1 MVTSKPRTIRA
12 ISQADIPSFSDVI
25 SVSGSTAIAASG
37 VGLGTDAKATVGAG
51 VGVAV
56 GEGEGVG
63 ASVAVGAGVEMGV
76 GAAVGIGVGVAVGV
90 RLGLGVGIAV
100 GAGVG
105 VGVGVGSGGDG
116 GLTTVTS
123 MVTVILNPAASV
135 AVMTND
141 AVPASRGVMVR
152 APSSTTTEAT
162 LDSVSSGRV
171 NWRASP
177 SGSVMNSLR
186 FGVVAGLP
194 AVNSTTGTG
203 IATGSSL
210 TLVNVTVTSCC
221 WDIGGFPSSVAT
233 TEMT

>member
-1 MVTSKPRTIRA
+1 M
-12 ISQADIPSFSDVI
+12 
-25 SVSGSTAIAASG
+25 
-37 VGLGTDAKATVGAG
+37 
-51 VGVAV
+51 
-56 GEGEGVG
+56 
-63 ASVAVGAGVEMGV
+63 
-76 GAAVGIGVGVAVGV
+76 
-90 RLGLGVGIAV
+90 GIAV

-105 VGVGVGSGGDG
+105 VGVGVGSGGG
-116 GLTTVTS
+116 GLATDTS